1 MVSPTNKAVDSPK
14 TLSKPQD
21 LCQGKCNST
30 KAVDTPTALTVP
42 QELFTDYFSYYHQSQ
57 AIDSPI
63 ALTKDLYPD
72 CFC

>member
-1 MVSPTNKAVDSPK
+1 MVSLTNKAVDSPK

-42 QELFTDYFSYYHQSQ
+42 HELYTNYFSFYIIK
-57 AIDSPI
+57 AE
-63 ALTKDLYPD
+63 L
-72 CFC
+72 